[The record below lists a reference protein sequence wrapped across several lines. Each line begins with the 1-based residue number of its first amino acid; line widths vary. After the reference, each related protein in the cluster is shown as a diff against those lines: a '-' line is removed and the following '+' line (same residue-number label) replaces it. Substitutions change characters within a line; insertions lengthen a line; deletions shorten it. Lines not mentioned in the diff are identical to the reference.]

1 MTNNSGTRMVE
12 LQNMVNKTVGV
23 CKPEYGLKRKWT
35 KKGQT
40 IPLPYD
46 IVELLLWDEG
56 FRKMIDRG
64 ILYINSMQDKIDLG
78 LEPEGA
84 IEPENIK
91 VLTDLQI
98 KNLLT
103 TAPYVAFVKEIKELT
118 LTQIKNIINYSIANE
133 IVDVQKCNY
142 LTELTNIDI
151 LKTISQNKKLAKE
164 ESNN

>member
-1 MTNNSGTRMVE
+1 
-12 LQNMVNKTVGV
+12 
-23 CKPEYGLKRKWT
+23 
-35 KKGQT
+35 
-40 IPLPYD
+40 
-46 IVELLLWDEG
+46 
-56 FRKMIDRG
+56 MIDRG

-78 LEPEGA
+78 WEPEGA